1 MKRKSKI
8 SRCQD
13 TGSIKYSRKHLSV
26 EFYRFESGKRYLL
39 SIGDKIAKSRTYAS
53 INRDDL
59 VELLETVL
67 REAN

>member
-1 MKRKSKI
+1 MNRKSKI
-8 SRCQD
+8 SKSQD
-13 TGSIKYSRKHLSV
+13 TGVIQYSRNHLSV

-39 SIGDKIAKSRTYAS
+39 SIGHKIAKSKTYAS

>member
-8 SRCQD
+8 SKSQD
-13 TGSIKYSRKHLSV
+13 TGAIHYSRDHLSV

-53 INRDDL
+53 INRDNL

-67 REAN
+67 REAK